1 MAADGDVANLMV
13 MKDYIKQNHNQ
24 AVSWHL
30 TLNNT
35 MSTRPK
41 DHGGPV
47 VRSVTDAKK
56 PLHPLGQALLTLC
69 GSAR

>member
-13 MKDYIKQNHNQ
+13 MKEYIKQNHNQ

-47 VRSVTDAKK
+47 VRSITEGKTFA
-56 PLHPLGQALLTLC
+56 PLGQALLTLC